1 MMLTQNNMNALKAKD
16 LNPHLF
22 VAEYNA
28 FEDPVIR
35 EFVNEWQEFFKVA
48 ACTVFIYIAYG
59 FGLSLFGWTVTVLWP
74 FFQEWIEIICMVSSI
89 SVTVMFLKLIHDETE
104 QVDTYIGK
112 LKAELADKDAIIAE
126 LELKLANIDS
136 DSDSDYDPDVD
147 EY

>member
-1 MMLTQNNMNALKAKD
+1 MLTEINMNALNAKN

-22 VAEYNA
+22 VAEYNV
-28 FEDPVIR
+28 FEDPVIC
-35 EFVNEWQEFFKVA
+35 EFVSEWQEFFKIL
-48 ACTVFIYIAYG
+48 ACAVFIYIAYG
-59 FGLSLFGWTVTVLWP
+59 AGLCLFGWTVTTLWP

-89 SVTVMFLKLIHDETE
+89 SVTVMFLKWIHDETE

-112 LKAELADKDAIIAE
+112 LKAELAAKDAIIAE
-126 LELKLANIDS
+126 LELKLAYDS